1 MTRTVRFHK
10 IGGLEVLQIVALNVG
25 SRGCGLFGECIMDPV
40 TVVPILRNPVY
51 VMRTI
56 QRSEL

>member
-10 IGGLEVLQIVALNVG
+10 IGELEVLQIVALNVG

-40 TVVPILRNPVY
+40 TAHLRNPVY
-51 VMRTI
+51 VMRTF